1 MRIVFSPL
9 SLWPGFVGVVRR
21 GLWDQLA
28 LALLFG
34 LLAQATLAVN
44 FFWSDY
50 PSGYLR
56 ASSGVVFLIG
66 WIFLGA
72 VAGGRLKR
80 YEKSLLF
87 DADGE
92 LFLEAQTRYLRGEWF
107 EAECALKSVLKKNP
121 QDAEALL
128 LLATLYRHVKRF
140 SDARR
145 ILATL
150 EKLESA
156 EYWRY
161 EICLEKEAI
170 QSDLR
175 TLREERLAEREAAE
189 NEAQAPEPSPT
200 SAENEKSAVPETP
213 RPAELPPENVET
225 PRGSSPQPA
234 APSTVKATAE
244 IVSPPAPSSEPAA
257 PTDAPDVVSFE
268 TVARDVGTGRPI
280 LRFCLTPN
288 DAKSDAA

>member
-1 MRIVFSPL
+1 MRVVFSSL

-34 LLAQATLAVN
+34 VFAQATLFVN
-44 FFWSDY
+44 FFWSDC

-56 ASSGVVFLIG
+56 ASACVAFLIA

-72 VAGGRLKR
+72 VASGRLKR

-87 DADGE
+87 DADGA

-128 LLATLYRHVKRF
+128 LLATLYRHIKRF
-140 SDARR
+140 SEARQT
-145 ILATL
+145 LAAL
-150 EKLESA
+150 EKLEA
-156 EYWRY
+156 ADYWAY
-161 EICLEKEAI
+161 EIGLEKKAI

-175 TLREERLAEREAAE
+175 ALREERLAEREQAE
-189 NEAQAPEPSPT
+189 QESPNAEPQT
-200 SAENEKSAVPETP
+200 
-213 RPAELPPENVET
+213 VET
-225 PRGSSPQPA
+225 PKLPSEPEVVEPTTLQTPDESASS
-234 APSTVKATAE
+234 
-244 IVSPPAPSSEPAA
+244 PAPSLDS
-257 PTDAPDVVSFE
+257 DVVSLE
-268 TVARDVGTGRPI
+268 TVDSNVGTGRPI

>member
-1 MRIVFSPL
+1 MRVVFSPL

-28 LALLFG
+28 FALLFG
-34 LLAQATLAVN
+34 ALAQATLFVD
-44 FFWSDY
+44 FFWSDF
-50 PSGYLR
+50 PSGRLR
-56 ASSGVVFLIG
+56 ASSVVVFLLG

-87 DADGE
+87 DAEGE

-121 QDAEALL
+121 NDAEALL

-145 ILATL
+145 TLATL

-156 EYWRY
+156 DYWRH

-175 TLREERLAEREAAE
+175 ELREERLAQREEAE
-189 NEAQAPEPSPT
+189 KNDDAPLSPP
-200 SAENEKSAVPETP
+200 PETDESP
-213 RPAELPPENVET
+213 SRPVSSQPPNAASENVPPT
-225 PRGSSPQPA
+225 P
-234 APSTVKATAE
+234 
-244 IVSPPAPSSEPAA
+244 
-257 PTDAPDVVSFE
+257 APDVVSLE
-268 TVARDVGTGRPI
+268 AAASNVGAGRPI

-288 DAKSDAA
+288 DVKSDAA

>member
-1 MRIVFSPL
+1 MRVVFSPL

-34 LLAQATLAVN
+34 VLAQATLCVN
-44 FFWSDY
+44 FFWSDC

-56 ASSGVVFLIG
+56 ASSGVVFLIA

-72 VAGGRLKR
+72 VASGRLKR

-87 DADGE
+87 DADGA

-128 LLATLYRHVKRF
+128 LLATLYRHIKRF
-140 SDARR
+140 FEARQT
-145 ILATL
+145 LAAL
-150 EKLESA
+150 EKLEA
-156 EYWRY
+156 ADYWAY
-161 EICLEKEAI
+161 EIGLEKKAI
-170 QSDLR
+170 QTDLR
-175 TLREERLAEREAAE
+175 ALREERLAEREQ
-189 NEAQAPEPSPT
+189 EAQN
-200 SAENEKSAVPETP
+200 AEAQT
-213 RPAELPPENVET
+213 VET
-225 PRGSSPQPA
+225 PELPNEPQAVEPPTLPTSDESVPPS
-234 APSTVKATAE
+234 APSTD
-244 IVSPPAPSSEPAA
+244 S
-257 PTDAPDVVSFE
+257 DVVSLE
-268 TVARDVGTGRPI
+268 TVDSNVGTGRPI

-288 DAKSDAA
+288 DATSDAA

>member
-1 MRIVFSPL
+1 LRVVFSSL

-34 LLAQATLAVN
+34 VLAQATLFVN
-44 FFWSDY
+44 FFWNGF

-56 ASSGVVFLIG
+56 ASSVVVFLVA

-72 VAGGRLKR
+72 VASGRLKR

-87 DADGE
+87 DADGA

-128 LLATLYRHVKRF
+128 LLATLYRHIKRF
-140 SDARR
+140 SEARQT
-145 ILATL
+145 LAAL
-150 EKLESA
+150 EKLETA
-156 EYWRY
+156 DYWTY
-161 EICLEKEAI
+161 EIGLEKQAI
-170 QSDLR
+170 QTDLR
-175 TLREERLAEREAAE
+175 ALREERRAEREKAE
-189 NEAQAPEPSPT
+189 QESQN
-200 SAENEKSAVPETP
+200 AESQVPETS
-213 RPAELPPENVET
+213 ELPSEPQADET
-225 PRGSSPQPA
+225 PVSVASPTLQTSDANASPS
-234 APSTVKATAE
+234 APLPDS
-244 IVSPPAPSSEPAA
+244 
-257 PTDAPDVVSFE
+257 DVVSLE
-268 TVARDVGTGRPI
+268 TVGSNVGTGRPI

>member
-1 MRIVFSPL
+1 MRVVFSPL

-28 LALLFG
+28 LALLFSV
-34 LLAQATLAVN
+34 LAQTTLFVN

-50 PSGYLR
+50 LSGYLR
-56 ASSGVVFLIG
+56 ASTGVVFTIA

-72 VAGGRLKR
+72 VANGRLKR
-80 YEKSLLF
+80 YEKSLLY
-87 DADGE
+87 DAEGE

-121 QDAEALL
+121 SDAEALL

-140 SDARR
+140 SEARR
-145 ILATL
+145 ALAAL

-156 EYWRY
+156 DYWRY
-161 EICLEKEAI
+161 EIGLEKAAI

-175 TLREERLAEREAAE
+175 ALREERLAEREQAE
-189 NEAQAPEPSPT
+189 RESQN
-200 SAENEKSAVPETP
+200 AETQV
-213 RPAELPPENVET
+213 VET
-225 PRGSSPQPA
+225 PKVPSEPELVESPQTVEPTTLETPDESV
-234 APSTVKATAE
+234 PS
-244 IVSPPAPSSEPAA
+244 PAPPSDS
-257 PTDAPDVVSFE
+257 DAVSFE
-268 TVARDVGTGRPI
+268 TVASNVGTGRPI

>member
-1 MRIVFSPL
+1 MRVVFLSL

-34 LLAQATLAVN
+34 VLAQATLFVN

-50 PSGYLR
+50 LGGYLR
-56 ASSGVVFLIG
+56 ASTGVVFLIA

-87 DADGE
+87 DADGA

-128 LLATLYRHVKRF
+128 LLATLYRHIKRF
-140 SDARR
+140 SEARQT
-145 ILATL
+145 LAAL
-150 EKLESA
+150 EKLEA
-156 EYWRY
+156 ADYWAY
-161 EICLEKEAI
+161 EIGLEKKAI
-170 QSDLR
+170 QTDLR
-175 TLREERLAEREAAE
+175 ALREERLAEREQAE
-189 NEAQAPEPSPT
+189 QEAQSVEAQVE
-200 SAENEKSAVPETP
+200 ETP
-213 RPAELPPENVET
+213 ELPNERQAVEPPTLQTPDEN
-225 PRGSSPQPA
+225 
-234 APSTVKATAE
+234 
-244 IVSPPAPSSEPAA
+244 VSPPAPS
-257 PTDAPDVVSFE
+257 TDSDVVSFE
-268 TVARDVGTGRPI
+268 TVGSNVGTGRPI

>member
-1 MRIVFSPL
+1 MRVVFSTL

-34 LLAQATLAVN
+34 VFAQATLFVN
-44 FFWSDY
+44 FFWNDC

-56 ASSGVVFLIG
+56 ASTCVVFLIA

-72 VAGGRLKR
+72 VASGRLKR
-80 YEKSLLF
+80 YEKSLLY
-87 DADGE
+87 DADGA

-128 LLATLYRHVKRF
+128 LLATLYRHIKRF
-140 SDARR
+140 SEARQT
-145 ILATL
+145 LAAL
-150 EKLESA
+150 EKLEAA
-156 EYWRY
+156 EYWAY
-161 EICLEKEAI
+161 EIGLEKKAI
-170 QSDLR
+170 QTDLR
-175 TLREERLAEREAAE
+175 ALREERLAEREQAE
-189 NEAQAPEPSPT
+189 RESQNDEPQPL
-200 SAENEKSAVPETP
+200 ETT
-213 RPAELPPENVET
+213 ELPNEPQVAESPRTVEPATLQTPDEN
-225 PRGSSPQPA
+225 
-234 APSTVKATAE
+234 
-244 IVSPPAPSSEPAA
+244 VSPPAPPSDS
-257 PTDAPDVVSFE
+257 DVVSFE
-268 TVARDVGTGRPI
+268 TVDSNVGTGRPI

>member
-1 MRIVFSPL
+1 MRVVFSPL

-34 LLAQATLAVN
+34 VLAQGTLFAN

-50 PSGYLR
+50 LSGYLR
-56 ASSGVVFLIG
+56 ASTGVVFLLA

-72 VAGGRLKR
+72 VASGRLKR
-80 YEKSLLF
+80 YEKSLLY

-121 QDAEALL
+121 NDAEALL
-128 LLATLYRHVKRF
+128 LLATLCRHVKRF
-140 SDARR
+140 SEARQT
-145 ILATL
+145 LAAL
-150 EKLESA
+150 EKLEGA
-156 EYWRY
+156 DYWRY
-161 EICLEKEAI
+161 EIALEKEAI
-170 QSDLR
+170 QADVR
-175 TLREERLAEREAAE
+175 ALREERLAEREKADAASSE
-189 NEAQAPEPSPT
+189 
-200 SAENEKSAVPETP
+200 SAEEANDAPTQPVQTP
-213 RPAELPPENVET
+213 TLKTPDENV
-225 PRGSSPQPA
+225 SSPDRTSD
-234 APSTVKATAE
+234 PS
-244 IVSPPAPSSEPAA
+244 
-257 PTDAPDVVSFE
+257 VVSLE
-268 TVARDVGTGRPI
+268 TVDANVGTGRPI

>member
-1 MRIVFSPL
+1 MRVVFSPL

-34 LLAQATLAVN
+34 VFAQTTLFVN

-50 PSGYLR
+50 LSGYLR
-56 ASSGVVFLIG
+56 ASIGVVFLIA

-72 VAGGRLKR
+72 VANGRLKR
-80 YEKSLLF
+80 YEKSLLY

-107 EAECALKSVLKKNP
+107 EAECALKSVLKKNS
-121 QDAEALL
+121 QDVEALL

-140 SDARR
+140 SEARQT
-145 ILATL
+145 LAAL
-150 EKLESA
+150 EKLEA
-156 EYWRY
+156 ADYWRY
-161 EICLEKEAI
+161 EIALEKEAI
-170 QSDLR
+170 RSDLR
-175 TLREERLAEREAAE
+175 ALREERLAERETQNAAE
-189 NEAQAPEPSPT
+189 SSPPD
-200 SAENEKSAVPETP
+200 APETP
-213 RPAELPPENVET
+213 STSTLETAEEPQP
-225 PRGSSPQPA
+225 SPQTTVEI
-234 APSTVKATAE
+234 APS
-244 IVSPPAPSSEPAA
+244 APV
-257 PTDAPDVVSFE
+257 PDVVSLE
-268 TVARDVGTGRPI
+268 TIDADLGTGRPI